1 MVRSLSMPEHSGDEN
16 VIAST
21 LELILM
27 MVVREGAEQE
37 KAQLISQIVSSVVVQ
52 SDALQ
57 VQISKGALG
66 AGLLGA
72 RISRPHYPL
81 RKAARRPQCDYTLM
95 TVLSGARC
103 P

>member
-27 MVVREGAEQE
+27 MMVREGAEQE
-37 KAQLISQIVSSVVVQ
+37 KVQLISQIVSSVVVQ

-57 VQISKGALG
+57 VQISKGSLGAEILG
-66 AGLLGA
+66 AGKDGHKGA
-72 RISRPHYPL
+72 ITL
-81 RKAARRPQCDYTLM
+81 RAPCRFAKWVMRF
-95 TVLSGARC
+95 G
-103 P
+103 

>member
-1 MVRSLSMPEHSGDEN
+1 VFVVDDEN

-27 MVVREGAEQE
+27 MMVGEGAAQE

-52 SDALQ
+52 SHALQ

-66 AGLLGA
+66 AEFLGA
-72 RISRPHYPL
+72 VPVSESVAGVERLPATSLSR
-81 RKAARRPQCDYTLM
+81 
-95 TVLSGARC
+95 
-103 P
+103 

>member
-1 MVRSLSMPEHSGDEN
+1 MVRSLSMPEHSGDES

-27 MVVREGAEQE
+27 MMVREGAKEE

-66 AGLLGA
+66 AELLGA
-72 RISRPHYPL
+72 EKDGHKGVITL
-81 RKAARRPQCDYTLM
+81 RAPCCLR
-95 TVLSGARC
+95 SG
-103 P
+103 

>member
-1 MVRSLSMPEHSGDEN
+1 
-16 VIAST
+16 
-21 LELILM
+21 M
-27 MVVREGAEQE
+27 MVREGAEQE

-72 RISRPHYPL
+72 RISSLPHF
-81 RKAARRPQCDYTLM
+81 ARRH
-95 TVLSGARC
+95 GARTVIT
-103 P
+103 PL